1 MPANIT
7 FNEQAAIIEISFEWC
22 GYHLYEFEAGAAL
35 HERGVFIGIPA
46 EDEYRIENIRGR
58 TLDSGK
64 EKVDKYFKKYKKRN
78 LYTIL
83 ETIRSMIL

>member
-1 MPANIT
+1 M
-7 FNEQAAIIEISFEWC
+7 
-22 GYHLYEFEAGAAL
+22 YEFEAGAAL